1 MKLKTM
7 VKVAGHLVKTGVRAV
22 VNRVTK
28 PSAESLQGVN
38 WEKWAEY
45 FRRNREGR
53 PEPDWNG
60 RIEIGREEIRKM
72 LPSLQQFE
80 LGDGGG
86 PACLIAFNAEDFRET
101 SAEIKAVIDA
111 WFDEERE
118 HSRLLGA
125 AVERFGGRHLKGHW
139 SHAAFCA
146 VRRALGVRFELQVL
160 LLTEI
165 VSAAYYRVLK
175 RHAEDQPV
183 QDMCSLILRDEAGHV
198 AFHLDRLEAAD
209 TSLLGLR
216 RKVWEAQF
224 RACGYLAAAVLWVN
238 HGPCLR
244 PLGATNAE
252 YLREVRR
259 GIFRFVA
266 QLKRRTLFREVSAAT
281 HGPLWTES

>member
-1 MKLKTM
+1 MKIRTM
-7 VKVAGHLVKTGVRAV
+7 AKVAGHLVKQGVRAV

-28 PSAESLQGVN
+28 PSTESLEGVD
-38 WEKWAEY
+38 WERWAEH
-45 FRRNREGR
+45 FRRNREQR
-53 PEPDWNG
+53 PEPDWEG
-60 RIEIGREEIRKM
+60 QIDMQREGVRKM

-86 PACLIAFNAEDFRET
+86 PACLIAFYAEDLRET

-125 AVERFGGRHLKGHW
+125 AVERFGGRHLKCHW

-146 VRRALGVRFELQVL
+146 VRKTLGVRFELQVL

-165 VSAAYYRVLK
+165 VSAAYYRVLR
-175 RHAEDQPV
+175 RHADDQPV
-183 QDMCSLILRDEAGHV
+183 KDMCSLILRDESGHI

-209 TSLLGLR
+209 NSILGLR

-224 RACGYLAAAVLWVN
+224 WTFGYLAAGALWAN

-266 QLKRRTLFREVSAAT
+266 GLKRRAVFREVSPAF
-281 HGPLWTES
+281 G

>member
-1 MKLKTM
+1 MKIRTLAR
-7 VKVAGHLVKTGVRAV
+7 VAGHLVKQGVRAV
-22 VNRVTK
+22 VKRVTK
-28 PSAESLQGVN
+28 PTDESLEGVD
-38 WEKWAEY
+38 WERWAQY
-45 FRRNREGR
+45 FRRNREQR
-53 PEPDWNG
+53 VEPDWDKKTG
-60 RIEIGREEIRKM
+60 MQREGIRKL

-86 PACLIAFNAEDFRET
+86 PACLIAFNAEDLRDT
-101 SAEIKAVIDA
+101 SVEIKAVIDA

-139 SHAAFCA
+139 SHTAFCA
-146 VRRALGVRFELQVL
+146 VRKTMGVRFELQVL

-165 VSAAYYRVLK
+165 VSAAYYRVLR
-175 RHAEDQPV
+175 RHAGDQAMK
-183 QDMCSLILRDEAGHV
+183 DMCSLILRDESGHI

-209 TSLLGLR
+209 KSVLGLR

-224 RACGYLAAAVLWVN
+224 WMFGYMAAGVLWAN

-259 GIFRFVA
+259 RIFRFVA
-266 QLKRRTLFREVSAAT
+266 GLKRRAIFREVSPALA
-281 HGPLWTES
+281 